1 MKKLLVALFALV
13 PTFAWAA
20 PNTTTVPTSLQNT
33 PCSASQILWGAGSGV
48 APACLTVGSGLTI
61 SGGTITAAGGGGSV
75 SGPGSSTSGDLAI
88 WNNTSGTLLKDQ
100 SLTATLDAAIGSTQ
114 GSIMYRNSTVWTPL
128 TPGTS
133 GYVLTTQG
141 SSANPIWSNVSGSTG
156 CTVSG
161 GSQYNILINNGSSG
175 CSSDANASANAGA
188 LSLGSSG
195 TLGSV
200 ILGNATS
207 GTITLQPVTGA
218 LGTPTLLIPAA
229 SGTIAT
235 VANINTALP
244 SATTSQLYGGTGS
257 AGVAQAV
264 SLTTTGSSGAA
275 TLSGGTLNI
284 PVYSGGGGTPGG
296 SNTQVQYNNSGSFGG
311 AAGFTFDGTSKITL
325 GVAGTS
331 TGAIA
336 LTNGTSGNITLQP
349 VTGALGT
356 PTLLVPAASGTI
368 ATTTNINT
376 ALPSATTSQIYGGS
390 GSAGVASVLGLG
402 TGLAV
407 SGGNLT
413 ITAVT
418 GVTCFGSTIT
428 TTGTCTTTGQ
438 LPGTA
443 TNDNASS
450 GNIGEYIGGQ
460 VLSGSAV
467 TATSAAPFNIT
478 SWTLSAG
485 DWDCRATV
493 QWTSSSGAAVS
504 VTSGWLNT
512 TSATAPSGSGS
523 SAYALDLG
531 ITRAANAIG
540 AFPVGTQRFSLST
553 STVVYLGAQF
563 NFASGSVV
571 AYGAGACRRAR

>member
-1 MKKLLVALFALV
+1 
-13 PTFAWAA
+13 
-20 PNTTTVPTSLQNT
+20 
-33 PCSASQILWGAGSGV
+33 
-48 APACLTVGSGLTI
+48 
-61 SGGTITAAGGGGSV
+61 
-75 SGPGSSTSGDLAI
+75 
-88 WNNTSGTLLKDQ
+88 
-100 SLTATLDAAIGSTQ
+100 
-114 GSIMYRNSTVWTPL
+114 
-128 TPGTS
+128 
-133 GYVLTTQG
+133 
-141 SSANPIWSNVSGSTG
+141 
-156 CTVSG
+156 
-161 GSQYNILINNGSSG
+161 
-175 CSSDANASANAGA
+175 
-188 LSLGSSG
+188 
-195 TLGSV
+195 
-200 ILGNATS
+200 
-207 GTITLQPVTGA
+207 LQPVTGA

-264 SLTTTGSSGAA
+264 TVGSGLS
-275 TLSGGTLNI
+275 LSGGTLTA
-284 PVYSGGGGTPGG
+284 SGGGGSPGG
-296 SNTQVQYNNSGSFGG
+296 SNTQVQYNNSSAFGG
-311 AAGFTFDGTSKITL
+311 VAGFTFDGTSKITL

-356 PTLLVPAASGTI
+356 PTLLVPASSGTL
-368 ATTTNINT
+368 ATTANINT
-376 ALPSATTSQIYGGS
+376 ALPSATTSQLYGGS
-390 GSAGVASVLGLG
+390 GSAGVASALGLG

-418 GVTCFGSTIT
+418 SVTCFGSAIT

-438 LPGTA
+438 LPGTT
-443 TNDNASS
+443 TNDNAST
-450 GNIGEYIGGQ
+450 GNIGEYVGSQI
-460 VLSGSAV
+460 LSGSAV
-467 TATSAAPFNIT
+467 SATSATPFNIT
-478 SWTLSAG
+478 SWTLGAG

-493 QWTSSSGAAVS
+493 QWTASSGAAVS

-523 SAYALDLG
+523 TAYALHLG
-531 ITRAANAIG
+531 ITYGANAIG

-553 STVVYLGAQF
+553 STTVYLGAQF

-571 AYGAGACRRAR
+571 AYGAGLCRRVR